1 MKPAIRSQSPF
12 SNLPIEILLII
23 FQDAA
28 EPTFSQREKY
38 NNKNP
43 YSTAL
48 SLCLV
53 SRLVRRTILPH
64 FLHTILLRRR
74 HSVKKFANAL
84 LMQKAYAEKQSDLFF
99 DYTSAVQRMWIC
111 DAFDY
116 SLNAQAQSYY
126 WDSWMGVL
134 AESQLK
140 EIELKRNMSVLLP
153 VILAAPT
160 LVVDRRHLKLVL
172 ELEGAE
178 NARSS
183 HADHNISGQSTLSV
197 KTKSLTII
205 RQSISYVLNVYR
217 NISKGSVFFAS
228 IQHLTYLTDLA
239 EDSCVFRGIS
249 SGVDSPKNPLS
260 LWMRD
265 LPWAHM
271 KSLET
276 FSVVYPHLPPP
287 YDFQSYVTRGLDLH
301 VERLT
306 VSAALYKQ
314 DPESFPWVTPPFPVT
329 DPGTKRIE
337 SDGLSFEVTRDKTH
351 LTQAFCSWD
360 KAWASGLTDG

>member
-1 MKPAIRSQSPF
+1 MKPVIRSHSPL
-12 SNLPIEILLII
+12 SDLPIEILLII
-23 FQDAA
+23 FKEAA
-28 EPTFSQREKY
+28 QPTFSQREKY
-38 NNKNP
+38 DNKNP

-53 SRLVRRTILPH
+53 SRLVRRTILPD

-74 HSVKKFANAL
+74 RSVEKFANAL

-99 DYTSAVQRMWIC
+99 DYTSVVQRMWIC

-116 SLNAQAQSYY
+116 SLNAQAQS
-126 WDSWMGVL
+126 WDSWMDVMV
-134 AESQLK
+134 ESHLK

-153 VILAAPT
+153 VILAAPA
-160 LVVDRRHLKLVL
+160 LVIDRRHLKLVL

-178 NARSS
+178 NAWSS
-183 HADHNISGQSTLSV
+183 RTDHNISGQSTFSG

-205 RQSISYVLNVYR
+205 RQSINHVLNVFR
-217 NISKGSVFFAS
+217 NISKGSVFLAS
-228 IQHLTYLTDLA
+228 IQRLTYLTDLA
-239 EDSCVFRGIS
+239 EDSCIFRGIS

-276 FSVVYPHLPPP
+276 FSVVYPHLPAP

-314 DPESFPWVTPPFPVT
+314 GPESFPWVTPPFPVT
-329 DPGTKRIE
+329 DPGTKRTE
-337 SDGLSFEVTRDKTH
+337 SDGLSFEVSRDKTH